1 MNITECQNCNKPL
14 KETASFCGKCKA
26 QVKCLSCK
34 EPIAPDDECCENCG
48 TDIPKR
54 NGNTGVLNKIR
65 FQENSE
71 GRFFE
76 AEFTDEV
83 GKDLTGT
90 LGEIL
95 TARQLALGGFEKPSP
110 TEGHNFE
117 TPTGN
122 REEKTV
128 DVSFEDASEAIQKD
142 SNYPSLQ
149 SVVMKNLPAN
159 EAEWIVVYSLYASN
173 FGKDVFT
180 RQNILDLY
188 GETNRKTESRM
199 KNFSQYLKSVVKA
212 NSINPINNKGEF
224 SLLDKGKER
233 AIEIIQRTSSSPVK
247 SSKPSKAIKEDATK
261 STSSNGSKKSASKNK
276 SQILTLDKTMN
287 FHPKGLESLKD
298 FYSKVEA
305 KSNFEKNLVFVYY
318 LKEILKMSDIGL
330 NQIYTCYKH
339 VNERVPGNLYQSL
352 VDTSKHKAW
361 IDTSDLNKIS
371 IAVPGENYFEH
382 DLKRK

>member
-1 MNITECQNCNKPL
+1 MNITECQNCSKPL
-14 KETASFCGKCKA
+14 KETASFCGKCKT
-26 QVKCLSCK
+26 QVKCLNCK
-34 EPIAPDDECCENCG
+34 EAIAPDDECCENCG
-48 TDIPKR
+48 TDISKR

-95 TARQLALGGFEKPSP
+95 TARQLALGGFEKPIS
-110 TEGHNFE
+110 TAENNFE
-117 TPTGN
+117 TPTTGN
-122 REEKTV
+122 RDEKTV

-159 EAEWIVVYSLYASN
+159 EAEWIIVYSFYSSN
-173 FGKDVFT
+173 FGSEIFT
-180 RQNILDLY
+180 RQNILDMY
-188 GETNRKTESRM
+188 GETNRRTESRT
-199 KNFSQYLKSVVKA
+199 KNFSQYLKTVVKS

-247 SSKPSKAIKEDATK
+247 STKTTASAKEVAVK
-261 STSSNGSKKSASKNK
+261 SNTSKKSTPKGK
-276 SQILTLDKTMN
+276 SNALTLVNTIN
-287 FHPKGLESLKD
+287 FHPKDAENLKD
-298 FYSKVEA
+298 FYSKLDT

-318 LKEILKMSDIGL
+318 LKEVLKLSDIGV
-330 NQIYTCYKH
+330 NHIYTCYKH
-339 VNERVPGNLYQSL
+339 VGERVPGNLYQSL
-352 VDTSKHKAW
+352 LDTNKHKAW
-361 IDTSDLNKIS
+361 IDTSNLSQIS
-371 IAVPGENYFEH
+371 VAVPGENYFEH